1 MAVAL
6 GSGDYRFSSTEKVL
20 LDGTDLQV
28 KETSGQIF
36 TFKRR

>member
-28 KETSGQIF
+28 TSIGP
-36 TFKRR
+36 